1 VTHLISKSGKA
12 ALLLAF
18 VACLTRAQAG
28 TITISVTYATGA
40 NAPSAAAQ
48 AAFNQVVALFESTY
62 STPFGN
68 VNVPIEVAFG
78 NIGGNL
84 GQSNTNEVAENYN
97 SAIGKSWLG
106 QMKAAAAAEVNNP
119 YLSAA
124 VSTLPTTNP
133 LGTGSVV
140 LQDALASVLGFT
152 NIGNP
157 LFDSTLT
164 FTNAA
169 NTFEYT
175 GTAVSGQYDFMNVA
189 EHELDEALGVGSTLT
204 GLADNAALP
213 TDFAAEDYF
222 RYNSSGQR
230 DVTTD
235 PTQSVYFSYNGSTD
249 VAQFNQ
255 ANGNG
260 DRNDWAYGCGSP
272 GPLVQDASG
281 CPGVTI
287 QYTSSSPEATVLQTL
302 GYDVVV
308 APEPGTICLLGAGL
322 AGIGLARRYRKA

>member
-1 VTHLISKSGKA
+1 MT
-12 ALLLAF
+12 
-18 VACLTRAQAG
+18 
-28 TITISVTYATGA
+28 
-40 NAPSAAAQ
+40 AAA
-48 AAFNQVVALFESTY
+48 S
-62 STPFGN
+62 
-68 VNVPIEVAFG
+68 
-78 NIGGNL
+78 
-84 GQSNTNEVAENYN
+84 
-97 SAIGKSWLG
+97 
-106 QMKAAAAAEVNNP
+106 AEVNNP
-119 YLSAA
+119 FLNAA
-124 VSTLPTTNP
+124 VQTLPSTSP
-133 LGTGSVV
+133 LGGQVV

-157 LFDSTLT
+157 LYDSTLT

-175 GTAVSGQYDFMNVA
+175 GTAVSGEYDFMNVA

-204 GLADNAALP
+204 GLADNQALP
-213 TDFAAEDYF
+213 TDFSAEDYF

-235 PTQSVYFSYNGSTD
+235 PNAAVYFSYNGSTD

-255 ANGNG
+255 VNGNG

-287 QYTSSSPEATVLQTL
+287 QYTSSSPEAAVLQTL
-302 GYDVVV
+302 GYDVA